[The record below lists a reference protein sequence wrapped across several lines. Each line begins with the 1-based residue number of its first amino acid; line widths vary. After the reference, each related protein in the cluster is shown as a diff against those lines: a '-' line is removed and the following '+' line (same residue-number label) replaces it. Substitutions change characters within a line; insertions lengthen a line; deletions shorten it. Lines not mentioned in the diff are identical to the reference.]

1 MECAEATVVEVIE
14 ICKQFDTVVV
24 GLGKTG
30 FACARFLAAQGTN
43 FAVTDSRDEPP
54 MLDEMKAVLPDIPL
68 YLGGFDESLLVGAD
82 HLLMSPGVALQED
95 AIVKAFESGAEV
107 YGDIELFCRNISAPV
122 IAITGSNGKSTVTTL
137 VAEMALAAN
146 FNVVEGGNLGTPA
159 LDLLR
164 DNEPDIY
171 VLELSSFQLETVASL
186 NAVASVVLNISPD
199 HMDRYE
205 SLEEY
210 IEAKKRIYDG
220 SGAMIINLD
229 DPAVASMAVDQRTC
243 VGFTLS
249 EPEPGNY
256 GVRDFEGVRWIVK
269 GGDKL
274 IPVND
279 LRIRG
284 EHNIANAMAAM
295 ALAETL
301 NCPLA
306 DMLSVLRSFPG
317 LEHRCQWIA
326 EHANVKWFNDSKGTN
341 VGASCAA
348 IKGLSTD
355 ENIVLIAGGDGKGAD
370 FSELEG
376 VAEGRL
382 KAAIVLGKDGP
393 EIGKVLVNV
402 VPVHSVDSMDMA
414 VDIAARIVKEGDIV
428 LDPMCGS
435 GTTCKMAIENGR
447 QYIGFDI
454 SEEYCE
460 IARKRTSGA
469 NVPLF
474 TI

>member
-1 MECAEATVVEVIE
+1 LECAEATIVEVIE
-14 ICKQFDTVVV
+14 TSKQFDTVVV
-24 GLGKTG
+24 GLGNTG

-43 FAVTDSRDEPP
+43 FAVTDSRNEPP
-54 MLDEMKAVLPDIPL
+54 RLNEMKSILPDIPL
-68 YLGGFDESLLVGAD
+68 YLGGLDESLLVSAD
-82 HLLMSPGVALQED
+82 HLLVSPGISLQEG
-95 AIVKAFESGAEV
+95 AIVKAIDSGTEV

-137 VAEMALAAN
+137 VAEMARAAN

-164 DNEPDIY
+164 DDEPDIY
-171 VLELSSFQLETVASL
+171 VLELSSFQLETVTSL

-249 EPEPGNY
+249 EPESGNY
-256 GVRDFEGVRWIVK
+256 GVCDFEGVRWIVK
-269 GGDKL
+269 GYDKI
-274 IPVND
+274 IPIND

-326 EHANVKWFNDSKGTN
+326 EHANVTWFNDSKGTN

-402 VPVHSVDSMDMA
+402 VPVHSVDSMELA
-414 VDIAARIVKEGDIV
+414 VETAARIAKEGDIV
-428 LDPMCGS
+428 LLSPACASLDMFMNYQERGD
-435 GTTCKMAIENGR
+435 A
-447 QYIGFDI
+447 F
-454 SEEYCE
+454 
-460 IARKRTSGA
+460 IAAVNKVLGDQCH
-469 NVPLF
+469 V
-474 TI
+474 